1 MKSQHGLN
9 EEKYLRGKKIIS
21 QLSASDVTCVVS
33 LDSTNNQAL
42 VYEESGEL

>member
-1 MKSQHGLN
+1 MKNQHGLN
-9 EEKYLRGKKIIS
+9 EEKNLIGKKIIS

-33 LDSTNNQAL
+33 LDTNNQAY